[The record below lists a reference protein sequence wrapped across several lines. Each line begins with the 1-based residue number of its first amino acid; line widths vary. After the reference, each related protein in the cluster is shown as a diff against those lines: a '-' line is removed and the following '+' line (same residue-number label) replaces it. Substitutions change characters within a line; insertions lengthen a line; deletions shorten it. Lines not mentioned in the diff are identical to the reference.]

1 MLNPLTSRRKAI
13 TLLRPFIS
21 AWMKRVTNY
30 ELTSTVP
37 SNAGKPY
44 LIISNHVSIYD
55 LAYVLLQLKE
65 MPVIVIHEIFQ
76 RNPFIARFLR
86 NLGLIWKQADLHEAK
101 SIRQMKRAAQAGRS
115 ILLYPEGDLT
125 WDGNSVELPPEIVKL
140 VRYIGLPVLSFQEK
154 GAYMTYPR
162 WAASVRRGR
171 VDLSFKQ
178 VLDEKDLKALDDETV
193 LARLRDAFS
202 YSEREWLSS
211 GEGASVL
218 FDGSKCAAGLSKML
232 FMCPVCQKMDGLLD
246 SDVSIECPA
255 CGYKADI
262 GPSLEVLDEGLSG
275 VADIWQWHR
284 KQSAAWQEAVNYEV
298 KAGSFSREY
307 PLKKA
312 ELVRAQGRINSI
324 VSGGR
329 FNSRRLEKPFK
340 LHADKLEVTAFGLRA
355 VGEDPSTALYIPISA
370 MKSVRVLPMHIYKPN
385 WLLICTDEGYYKF
398 MFKDATHPAYR
409 ISLALREFIWQQDGN
424 APLPS
429 GGN

>member
-1 MLNPLTSRRKAI
+1 
-13 TLLRPFIS
+13 
-21 AWMKRVTNY
+21 MKRVTNY
-30 ELTSTVP
+30 RLTSAVP

-101 SIRQMKRAAQAGRS
+101 SIRQMKRAALAGRS
-115 ILLYPEGDLT
+115 ILLYPEGDLS
-125 WDGNSVELPPEIVKL
+125 WDGDSAELPPEIVKL

-171 VDLSFKQ
+171 VDLSFEQ
-178 VLDEKDLKALDDETV
+178 VLDEEDLKVLEDETV
-193 LARLRDAFS
+193 LARLRRAFS
-202 YSEREWLSS
+202 YSEKDWIRS

-232 FMCPVCQKMDGLLD
+232 FMCPVCHQMDGLLD
-246 SDVSIECPA
+246 SDVTIGCPA
-255 CGYKADI
+255 CGYKANI
-262 GPSLEVLDEGLSG
+262 GLSLGVLDEGLSG
-275 VADIWQWHR
+275 VTDIWQWHQ
-284 KQSAAWQEAVNYEV
+284 KQGIALHEAVNGEL

-307 PLKKA
+307 SLKKA
-312 ELVRAQGRINSI
+312 ELVRAQGKVNGI
-324 VSGGR
+324 VSGGG
-329 FNSRRLEKPFK
+329 FNSRRLERPRK
-340 LHADKLEVTAFGLRA
+340 LRTDKLEVTASGLRA
-355 VGEDPSTALYIPISA
+355 SGKDPSTALYIPISA

-409 ISLALREFIWQQDGN
+409 ISLALREIIRKQGEN
-424 APLPS
+424 ALLPS